1 MAPSAFPIVGI
12 GASAGGIDAF
22 RQFFHRMPAD
32 CGMAFVA
39 GILAAVALVACVALH
54 AEEAPPTQVLFVC
67 EHGNVKS
74 LMAASYFNQL
84 AAKRGLNLRA
94 ISRGSAPDSTTVP
107 APIVAGLRT
116 DGVDVGSF
124 KPIAVSATDV
134 AGSERVVAIN
144 TELPSGIDAPAAKI
158 EHWDDVPAASVNYA
172 AARDS
177 LRAHVEQLLDRMSQ
191 ESAPL
196 SLEARIP
203 LGKVDGRIDHL
214 ALDLD
219 RRLLFVAELGNGS
232 VGVVN
237 IGSREVVR
245 RLTGFDEPQGVA
257 YEKTTDTLYVAS
269 GGDGSVRMFRGPQ
282 LAPAGTIKLGAD
294 ADNIRLDAELRRAYV
309 GYGDGALA
317 VIDIATQ
324 KKIADIALPAHP
336 ESFQLERAGPR
347 IFVNVPDAHAI
358 AVVDRQTNRQIAT
371 WQTDDLRANYPMSL
385 DPTGNRVLVGFRH
398 PAHLAAFDAKD
409 GSILSKTASCGDV
422 DDVFVDPKR
431 GYIYMSC
438 GEGFI
443 DVFEPQDRGYRR
455 VARVET
461 AKGARTALFS
471 TDFDRL
477 FLAVRASAQGP
488 AAVWVFKP
496 Q

>member
-1 MAPSAFPIVGI
+1 MFMKKGSVAAIV
-12 GASAGGIDAF
+12 
-22 RQFFHRMPAD
+22 
-32 CGMAFVA
+32 
-39 GILAAVALVACVALH
+39 AAVASMIACASLR
-54 AEEAPPTQVLFVC
+54 AEEPTPTQVLFVC

-84 AAKRGLNLRA
+84 AAQRGLRLRA

-124 KPIAVSATDV
+124 KPAAVSAPDV
-134 AGSERVVAIN
+134 AGSERVVAIG
-144 TELPSGIDAPAAKI
+144 TALPSGIDAPAAKV

-177 LRAHVEQLLDRMSQ
+177 LRAHVEQLLDRMSRDTSPVAIRARQ
-191 ESAPL
+191 SAPL
-196 SLEARIP
+196 SVEAKIP

-214 ALDLD
+214 AIDVD

-237 IGSREVVR
+237 IESREVVR

-269 GGDGSVRMFRGPQ
+269 GGDGSLRMFRGPQ
-282 LAPAGTIKLGAD
+282 LAPAGTIELGAD
-294 ADNIRLDAELRRAYV
+294 ADNVRLDGDRRRAYV
-309 GYGDGALA
+309 GYGDGGLA
-317 VIDIATQ
+317 VIDVATQ

-336 ESFQLERAGPR
+336 ESFQLERSGPR
-347 IFVNVPDAHAI
+347 IFVNVPDARAI

-371 WQTDDLRANYPMSL
+371 WQTDDLRANYPMTVDHGS
-385 DPTGNRVLVGFRH
+385 NRVLVGFRQ
-398 PAHLAAFDAKD
+398 PAELAAFDATD
-409 GSILSKTASCGDV
+409 GSILSKTASCGDT
-422 DDVFVDPKR
+422 DDVFADPKR

-443 DVFEPQDRGYRR
+443 DVFEPQDRSYRR
-455 VARVET
+455 LARVAT
-461 AKGARTALFS
+461 AKGARTALWS
-471 TDFDRL
+471 NDLDRL

-488 AAVWVFKP
+488 AAIWVFKA

>member
-1 MAPSAFPIVGI
+1 MLMKQGS
-12 GASAGGIDAF
+12 
-22 RQFFHRMPAD
+22 
-32 CGMAFVA
+32 VA
-39 GILAAVALVACVALH
+39 AMLAAVALIASVAVR
-54 AEEAPPTQVLFVC
+54 AEEATATQVLFVC

-84 AAKRGLNLRA
+84 AAKRGLHFRA
-94 ISRGSAPDSTTVP
+94 ISRASAPDSTTV
-107 APIVAGLRT
+107 A
-116 DGVDVGSF
+116 
-124 KPIAVSATDV
+124 AVSATDV
-134 AGSERVVAIN
+134 AGSERVVAIG
-144 TELPSGIDAPAAKI
+144 TALPSAIDAPAAKV

-177 LRAHVEQLLDRMSQ
+177 LKAHVEQLLDRMAQDTSGTDSK

-203 LGKVDGRIDHL
+203 LGNVDGRIDHL
-214 ALDLD
+214 AIDLD

-245 RLTGFDEPQGVA
+245 RLTGFVEPQGLA

-294 ADNIRLDAELRRAYV
+294 ADNIRLDGEHRRVYV

-317 VIDIATQ
+317 VIDIATL

-336 ESFQLERAGPR
+336 ESFQLERAGAR
-347 IFVNVPDAHAI
+347 IFVNVPDAHAM

-371 WQTDDLRANYPMSL
+371 WQTDDLRANYPMTV
-385 DPTGNRVLVGFRH
+385 DRTADRVLAGFRQ
-398 PAHLAAFDAKD
+398 PATLATFDATS
-409 GSILSKTASCGDV
+409 GSILSKTASCGDT

-431 GYIYMSC
+431 GYVYMSC

-455 VARVET
+455 LARVET

-471 TDFDRL
+471 TDLDRL
-477 FLAVRASAQGP
+477 FVAVRASAQGS